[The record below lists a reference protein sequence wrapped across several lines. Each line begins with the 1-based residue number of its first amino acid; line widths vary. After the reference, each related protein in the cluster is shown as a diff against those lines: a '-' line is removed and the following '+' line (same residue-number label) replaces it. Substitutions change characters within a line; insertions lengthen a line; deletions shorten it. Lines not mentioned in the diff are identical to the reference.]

1 MLTSKNKK
9 YILNKYN
16 IDTDKYTDT
25 ELQELLEKIISRNDR
40 IIKINYQKIS
50 LLNEINNDIDTY
62 LNRGK

>member
-16 IDTDKYTDT
+16 IDTDKYSDT